1 MKNNFPLRIIARL
14 DLKEEFLI
22 KGIYFEGLK
31 KIGKPENKSKLYF
44 LQGIDE
50 ILCIDVM
57 ATLFNRKIDFKVLKK
72 ISKQVFLPI
81 TAGGGIKKLKT

>member
-31 KIGKPENKSKLYF
+31 KI
-44 LQGIDE
+44 
-50 ILCIDVM
+50 
-57 ATLFNRKIDFKVLKK
+57 VLKNK
-72 ISKQVFLPI
+72 VIILFR
-81 TAGGGIKKLKT
+81 GY

>member
-31 KIGKPENKSKLYF
+31 K
-44 LQGIDE
+44 
-50 ILCIDVM
+50 
-57 ATLFNRKIDFKVLKK
+57 
-72 ISKQVFLPI
+72 
-81 TAGGGIKKLKT
+81 